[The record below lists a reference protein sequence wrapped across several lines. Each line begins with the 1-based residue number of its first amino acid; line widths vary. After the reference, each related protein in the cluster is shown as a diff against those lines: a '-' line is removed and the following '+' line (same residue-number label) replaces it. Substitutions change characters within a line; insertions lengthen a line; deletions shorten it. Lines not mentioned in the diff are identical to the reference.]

1 MALVWLRVLAITLAS
16 LSSWCG
22 QDGCIYP
29 GNARP
34 GLVRHYMERSVE
46 VDGEQPTHVFAV
58 VDWLKP
64 SQRDFDYQ
72 NPLSVWYAKQYELAG
87 PAAFLPLQ
95 RVHSRFISVEELHDD
110 VKYLVVSPVC
120 RRIYL

>member
-1 MALVWLRVLAITLAS
+1 MDVSIPEMQDLVWYVTIWSVVLKL
-16 LSSWCG
+16 
-22 QDGCIYP
+22 
-29 GNARP
+29 
-34 GLVRHYMERSVE
+34 MENNL
-46 VDGEQPTHVFAV
+46 THVFAV